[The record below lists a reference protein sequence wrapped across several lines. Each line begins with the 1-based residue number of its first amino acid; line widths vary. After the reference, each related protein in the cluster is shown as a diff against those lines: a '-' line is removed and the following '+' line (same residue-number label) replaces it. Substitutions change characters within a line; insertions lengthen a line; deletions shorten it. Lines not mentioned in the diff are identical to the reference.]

1 LVSELHRT
9 WARPEAA
16 EPAQLYGLVAPNDA
30 AVIESYVRA
39 QQAAKA
45 AA

>member
-1 LVSELHRT
+1 LSSELHRD

-16 EPAQLYGLVAPNDA
+16 EVAQLYGLVAPNDA

-39 QQAAKA
+39 QQVAKA